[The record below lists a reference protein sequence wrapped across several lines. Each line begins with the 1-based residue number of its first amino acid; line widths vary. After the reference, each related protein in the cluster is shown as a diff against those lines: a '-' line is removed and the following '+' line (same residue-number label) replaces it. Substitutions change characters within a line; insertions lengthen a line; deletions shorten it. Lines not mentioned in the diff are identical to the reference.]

1 MTPFDSRTLLAGRR
15 PPAAPTPS
23 GTAGNAPAEE
33 PRVCHGPA
41 RGHALSLGQPAVP
54 RLPTIEV
61 GKRDVSLE
69 AHSIQDLEELADV
82 AMLWDVRDRATA
94 EESRRES
101 DG

>member
-1 MTPFDSRTLLAGRR
+1 MVGICMPVCRLVHPQCWEFTSVAG
-15 PPAAPTPS
+15 
-23 GTAGNAPAEE
+23 
-33 PRVCHGPA
+33 VMHCHGPA
-41 RGHALSLGQPAVP
+41 QDHASSPGQPAIP
-54 RLPTIEV
+54 RLPTIEI

-94 EESRRES
+94 EESRLES